1 MGALPK
7 FRDGVIA
14 HRRSCSTVAPPISVG
29 SGLHRPIDRFSSG
42 EAGTQLQS
50 EISPG
55 WVKRELMF
63 MTSSGGD

>member
-1 MGALPK
+1 MINSHTCRALSK
-7 FRDGVIA
+7 VKKNFTTQCMQRTGHTNFR
-14 HRRSCSTVAPPISVG
+14 SSS
-29 SGLHRPIDRFSSG
+29 FSSG

-55 WVKRELMF
+55 WVKRELML